1 MTNTTSPFE
10 RFSQMFCKNVGG
22 KCSQD
27 VLEWSFGIANGAL
40 LNAMLIE
47 MMIICSEILLNVD
60 GLSSCLAFNKMG
72 HIKYSSDCYILV
84 LY

>member
-27 VLEWSFGIANGAL
+27 VVNDHFGIADGAF
-40 LNAMLIE
+40 LNAMFQFY
-47 MMIICSEILLNVD
+47 D
-60 GLSSCLAFNKMG
+60 
-72 HIKYSSDCYILV
+72 H
-84 LY
+84 